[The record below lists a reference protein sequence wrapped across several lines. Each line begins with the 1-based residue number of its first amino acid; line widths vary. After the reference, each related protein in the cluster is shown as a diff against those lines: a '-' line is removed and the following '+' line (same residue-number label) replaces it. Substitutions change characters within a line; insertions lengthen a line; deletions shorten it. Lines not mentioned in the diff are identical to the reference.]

1 MRPGFLVKRF
11 VQVFAIAFITLTLVY
26 ILKGR
31 HAVDAAREAALWS
44 LISAAIF
51 AGSAIYYRKTSKDCK
66 LCVED
71 GSESLRNDRTSS

>member
-11 VQVFAIAFITLTLVY
+11 IQVFVIAFVTLTLVY

-31 HAVDAAREAALWS
+31 HAVDATREAALWS
-44 LISAAIF
+44 LISATIF
-51 AGSAIYYRKTSKDCK
+51 VGSSIYYRKTKKDCK

-71 GSESLRNDRTSS
+71 GSESLRNDRSPS